1 MNSTDKKI
9 AIGGIILIVI
19 LAITACVLLTGG
31 KKDSP
36 IKIVSEVETVELND
50 IDNKSV
56 GSNSS
61 FENDTIVPVVPK
73 ENIKGEKES
82 TSALKKDNIIT
93 GKYESHS
100 LREIKNNDSQMQ
112 ELFGYWDA
120 GREEAVADLIRL
132 ERIRNYTDE
141 LEGTKDYFY
150 YGQLDSQNRPNGKG
164 LAIYAD
170 NTYYFGTFKA
180 GLRDGSG
187 TWLHIYPDEPQTVGE
202 YQNVTE
208 HFYTGEFSA
217 DLPNGNGQENYV
229 YGDEISVNQDNLYN
243 VIGSFKNGYYNGE
256 MIIYTIDSN
265 RKMYEWNALAKE
277 GTFGICEQKVSTT
290 GKHPVWIKGIDNNHD
305 TDESDNGYYWM
316 KEDENKGWGIFELM
330 K

>member
-112 ELFGYWDA
+112 ELFGYWD
-120 GREEAVADLIRL
+120 DI
-132 ERIRNYTDE
+132 
-141 LEGTKDYFY
+141 
-150 YGQLDSQNRPNGKG
+150 LD
-164 LAIYAD
+164 
-170 NTYYFGTFKA
+170 
-180 GLRDGSG
+180 
-187 TWLHIYPDEPQTVGE
+187 V
-202 YQNVTE
+202 
-208 HFYTGEFSA
+208 
-217 DLPNGNGQENYV
+217 
-229 YGDEISVNQDNLYN
+229 
-243 VIGSFKNGYYNGE
+243 
-256 MIIYTIDSN
+256 
-265 RKMYEWNALAKE
+265 E
-277 GTFGICEQKVSTT
+277 GTFEELGKPIGSDEENDKETYVTLFGMDKAKKDVMEYSNNAISIIKSFESHNEFLESLVESLVSRR
-290 GKHPVWIKGIDNNHD
+290 K
-305 TDESDNGYYWM
+305 
-316 KEDENKGWGIFELM
+316 
-330 K
+330 